1 VEHNV
6 GSIDAVVRWVLAA
19 VFFGVS
25 LLFNQNW
32 VVALVTAV
40 ATVVMVATAL
50 TRSCPIYW
58 VFGFTTC
65 PRSTAALKGQGG

>member
-6 GSIDAVVRWVLAA
+6 GRIDAVVRGVLAA
-19 VFFGVS
+19 VFFGIS
-25 LLFNQNW
+25 LFFNQNW
-32 VVALVTAV
+32 ALALVTAV
-40 ATVVMVATAL
+40 AAVVLVATAL

-65 PRSTAALKGQGG
+65 PRSPTALKGQGG